1 VLIGALLFVAF
12 QLQRLLKAQG
22 VQQTNLANENVQEIG
37 VNQWQPE
44 IAELR
49 GQVFVRRMAEL
60 NR

>member
-22 VQQTNLANENVQEIG
+22 VQQTKLPNENMPEIG

-49 GQVFVRRMAEL
+49 GQVSVRHMAEL
-60 NR
+60 NG